1 MNTPFISKDARYI
14 VSYTSS
20 NKDNTYSAGSSLKVF
35 RIAETLPEEGT
46 TRCEEVMDFGF
57 AAGKADFSYDNSKLT
72 FHISKGS
79 YLTPFVN
86 GGLATP
92 TITDVVVVDLDQD
105 DNGDITGYSA
115 MARVTTSLTEGVGNY
130 FPSFLPDGNLF
141 YIFNATPKDS
151 DEAKRF
157 SFKVIDPRAELTMF
171 NVFADDEKRK
181 FAGTLGTLWQSA
193 CGGEPLREHESP
205 WVLASLSAAQC
216 DAVVNEHAT
225 DQNREALHRIC
236 ELRR

>member
-1 MNTPFISKDARYI
+1 VNIRE
-14 VSYTSS
+14 
-20 NKDNTYSAGSSLKVF
+20 VF
-35 RIAETLPEEGT
+35 RAWFASPLPNGDWI
-46 TRCEEVMDFGF
+46 VGF
-57 AAGKADFSYDNSKLT
+57 ASHNQNYLYNLT
-72 FHISKGS
+72 TGNKIKIPDRSDAVATPDGR
-79 YLTPFVN
+79 YMTPFVN
-86 GGLATP
+86 GGLTAP
-92 TITDVVVVDLDQD
+92 TITDVVVVDLDQND
-105 DNGDITGYSA
+105 HGDITGYSA

-157 SFKVIDPRAELTMF
+157 SFKVVDPRAELTMF

-193 CGGEPLREHESP
+193 CGGKPLREHESP

-225 DQNREALHRIC
+225 DQNREALRRIC